1 MLIDRYITRAMLHA
15 FVIVFVS
22 LAGLYFVFDAFTNM
36 EDFISHAAKSGGL
49 ARVLATYYSC
59 RLVWFFDATSPVIS
73 LASAMF
79 ALSWL
84 ERHNELTALLA
95 AGVTR
100 WRIARPV
107 IIFAAVVSVAAAVS
121 RELVIPQIRY
131 TFARTA
137 NDLTG
142 EAAQPFDARYDHAT
156 EILFRGRA
164 ARAAGQTIESPSLL
178 MPPHLGDYGP
188 QIDAAEAKWFPA
200 SADHPAGFLLCG
212 VREPADIDALQP
224 LVAGEEPIV
233 TTRATAGWLE
243 PKQCFVASAVT
254 FEQMIGSTNWS
265 QYSGTPE
272 LLAAIQNPS
281 LGVGLDIPLRVHAR
295 VLQPLLDMALVMLGI
310 PLVAGP
316 ARRGIF
322 VAVGMCVAMT
332 VLFFI
337 TVLGS
342 HALALGEAWTASL
355 GAWIPLL
362 TLAPLAAWRAQ
373 PMWQ

>member
-49 ARVLATYYSC
+49 VKVLATYYGC

-100 WRIARPV
+100 WRLARPV
-107 IIFAAVVSVAAAVS
+107 IIFAAMVSVGAAVS
-121 RELVIPQIRY
+121 REAILPRIRH

-142 EAAQPFDARYDHAT
+142 EAAQSFDARYDQAT
-156 EILFRGRA
+156 DIRFHGRG
-164 ARAAGQTIESPSLL
+164 ARAAGCIIESPSLL

-188 QIDAAEAKWFPA
+188 QIDAAEARWLPE
-200 SADHPAGFLLCG
+200 SADHPAGYLLSG
-212 VREPADIDALQP
+212 VREPADIDSLQP
-224 LVAGEEPIV
+224 IVSGDKPIV
-233 TTRATAGWLE
+233 TTRATAAWLE
-243 PKQCFVASAVT
+243 PGQCFVASDVT

-272 LLAAIQNPS
+272 LLAAIRNPS

-295 VLQPLLDMALVMLGI
+295 VVQPLLDMALVMLGI

-342 HALALGEAWTASL
+342 HALALGEAWTTSL

-362 TLAPLAAWRAQ
+362 TLGPLAAWRAQ